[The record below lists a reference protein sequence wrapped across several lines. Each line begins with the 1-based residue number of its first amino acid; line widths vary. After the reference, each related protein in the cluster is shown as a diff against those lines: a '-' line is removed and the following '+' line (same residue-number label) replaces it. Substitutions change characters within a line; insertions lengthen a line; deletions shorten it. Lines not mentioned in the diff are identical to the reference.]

1 MIKFVSVG
9 QTYKAHGVKG
19 EIFAELNEGLEKYV
33 FKAGVVFIKVDG
45 CPVPFFIQSHR
56 DEGRLFL
63 KFEDVNDPE
72 YARKISGTT
81 IYLDEKSLP
90 SNIRDKEHF
99 KSALNELDGYTIV
112 DEDSKKELKIISV
125 EEFPSQIL
133 AKVMYQNKEIL
144 LPIHENFI
152 THLDETKKILH
163 MNLPSGILEL

>member
-112 DEDSKKELKIISV
+112 DENSKKESC
-125 EEFPSQIL
+125 FRAYHPPSDAAPNAQF
-133 AKVMYQNKEIL
+133 
-144 LPIHENFI
+144 LPIAAVAFGRIIRVAPQARRHCR
-152 THLDETKKILH
+152 
-163 MNLPSGILEL
+163 SR